1 MKRKKKSR
9 KAIVL
14 FSFGGV
20 DIPLILGYG
29 DRRSETLRIAEEADV
44 TVHPISLPS
53 DRTRRGSDTWQ
64 FPEMKNWTLGHWV
77 PGALAEVTGEPY
89 WADSWNDHEDHLGK
103 AFTTNAAE
111 LGNQYGMARSSNRK
125 GKAKFRKVK
134 VEVNTSGAK
143 AGTRPGYFSNRE
155 QTNSS
160 NRSLERMPE
169 GHRSAQLR

>member
-1 MKRKKKSR
+1 M
-9 KAIVL
+9 VL

-53 DRTRRGSDTWQ
+53 DRTRRGSDLWQ
-64 FPEMKNWTLGHWV
+64 FPEMKNWTLG
-77 PGALAEVTGEPY
+77 PGFLERLAEVTGGTYY
-89 WADSWNDHEDHLGK
+89 WANSWNDHEDHLNK
-103 AFTTNAAE
+103 AFTTIAAE
-111 LGNQYGMARSSNRK
+111 LGNQYGMAYVSSNRK

-143 AGTRPGYFSNRE
+143 ARTRPGYFSNRE

-160 NRSLERMPE
+160 NRS
-169 GHRSAQLR
+169 